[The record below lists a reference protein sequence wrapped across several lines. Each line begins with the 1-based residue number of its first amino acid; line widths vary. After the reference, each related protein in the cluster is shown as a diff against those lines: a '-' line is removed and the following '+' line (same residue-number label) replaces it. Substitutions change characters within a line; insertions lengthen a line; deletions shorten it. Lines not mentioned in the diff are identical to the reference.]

1 MMKNK
6 IIMTILIIAMI
17 LTIGTISS
25 FAEEEANIEL
35 NLNGQT
41 TINED
46 TKTVEL
52 TLSLGDFTGVE
63 DGATL
68 GY

>member
-6 IIMTILIIAMI
+6 IIMAILIIAMI

-35 NLNGQT
+35 NLLKQ
-41 TINED
+41 
-46 TKTVEL
+46 
-52 TLSLGDFTGVE
+52 
-63 DGATL
+63 
-68 GY
+68 

>member
-6 IIMTILIIAMI
+6 IIMAILIIAMI

-25 FAEEEANIEL
+25 FAEGEANIEL

-46 TKTVEL
+46 IIIRRL
-52 TLSLGDFTGVE
+52 YRSRRWCNIRISSNIRI
-63 DGATL
+63 
-68 GY
+68 